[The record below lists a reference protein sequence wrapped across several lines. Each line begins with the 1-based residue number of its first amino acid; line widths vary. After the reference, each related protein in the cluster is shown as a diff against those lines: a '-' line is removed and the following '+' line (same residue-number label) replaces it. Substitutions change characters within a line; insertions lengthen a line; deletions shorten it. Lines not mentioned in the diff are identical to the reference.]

1 MNFRIQSFLIATIL
15 CLAVWACAPSAEEKR
30 KMVPSNYETT
40 EADSIISSS
49 AAIENKADTVHK
61 FIRTAELKFKVKKV
75 TEATYFIED
84 ITRKMNGFVT
94 HTNLSSHVINN
105 ATTRISN
112 DSLVNLTN
120 FQVQNDMTI
129 RVPNSKLDTTLKWI
143 AQTIS
148 FLDYRI
154 IKADDVNIQLL
165 ANILTQKRASKNENR
180 IENAIDKRGKKLLE
194 TTQAEE
200 LLDKQQQQ
208 VNEAKINNLSLM
220 DQINYSTINLNIYQ
234 NEETYTET
242 VANKTNIESFEPNIF
257 IKIGQSLKTGWSI
270 LETIFIN
277 LLKLWPLLILGGFV
291 IWYFKKRD

>member
-1 MNFRIQSFLIATIL
+1 MNFRTQSFFIAIIL
-15 CLAVWACAPSAEEKR
+15 CLAIWACAPSAEEKS
-30 KMVPSNYETT
+30 KIPPSNYEIT

-49 AAIENKADTVHK
+49 AAIENKADSVHK

-75 TEATYFIED
+75 TEATYFIEE

-94 HTNLSSHVINN
+94 YTRLSSLVTNN
-105 ATTRISN
+105 ATTRISD

-120 FQVQNDMTI
+120 FQVHNDMTI
-129 RVPNSKLDTTLKWI
+129 RVPNTKLDTTLKLI

-165 ANILTQKRASKNENR
+165 ANNFTQKRASKNENR

-200 LLDKQQQQ
+200 LLDKQKQQAD
-208 VNEAKINNLSLM
+208 EAKITNLSLM
-220 DQINYSTINLNIYQ
+220 DQINYSTVNLNIYQ
-234 NEETYTET
+234 NEETYSET
-242 VANKTNIESFEPNIF
+242 VASKRNIESFEPNIF
-257 IKIGQSLKTGWSI
+257 IKIGQSIKTGWSI
-270 LETIFIN
+270 LEAIFIN
-277 LLKLWPLLILGGFV
+277 LLKLWPLLILAGFV
-291 IWYFKKRD
+291 FWYLKKRR

>member
-1 MNFRIQSFLIATIL
+1 MNFRTQSFLLSTIL
-15 CLAVWACAPSAEEKR
+15 CLAVCSCAPSAEEKR
-30 KMVPSNYETT
+30 KMVTSNYEIT

-49 AAIENKADTVHK
+49 AAIENKADTIHK

-84 ITRKMNGFVT
+84 ITSKMNGFVT
-94 HTNLSSHVINN
+94 YTNLSSHVINN
-105 ATTRISN
+105 ATTRVSD

-120 FQVQNDMTI
+120 FQVHNDMTI
-129 RVPNSKLDTTLKWI
+129 RVSNSKLDTTLKLI

-165 ANILTQKRASKNENR
+165 SNNLTQKRASKNENR
-180 IENAIDKRGKKLLE
+180 IENAIDKQGKKLTE

-200 LLDKQQQQ
+200 LLDKRQQQAD
-208 VNEAKINNLSLM
+208 EAKMANLSLM
-220 DQINYSTINLNIYQ
+220 DQMNYSTINLNIYQ
-234 NEETYTET
+234 NEETYCET
-242 VANKTNIESFEPNIF
+242 VASKTNIESFEPNIF
-257 IKIGQSLKTGWSI
+257 IKIGQSIKTGWSI

-277 LLKLWPLLILGGFV
+277 LLKLWPLLIVAGFV
-291 IWYFKKRD
+291 IWYLKKRD

>member
-15 CLAVWACAPSAEEKR
+15 CLAFWACAPSAEEKR
-30 KMVPSNYETT
+30 KMEPSNNEITV
-40 EADSIISSS
+40 ADSIISSL

-84 ITRKMNGFVT
+84 ITRKMDGFVT
-94 HTNLSSHVINN
+94 YTNLSSHVIKN
-105 ATTRISN
+105 ATTRISD

-120 FQVQNDMTI
+120 FQVHNDMTI
-129 RVPNSKLDTTLKWI
+129 RVPNSKLDTTLKLI

-165 ANILTQKRASKNENR
+165 SNTLTQKRASKNENR

-208 VNEAKINNLSLM
+208 VDEAKINNLSLM

-234 NEETYTET
+234 NEETYSET
-242 VANKTNIESFEPNIF
+242 VASKTNIESFEPNIF
-257 IKIGQSLKTGWSI
+257 IKIGQSIKTGWSI

-277 LLKLWPLLILGGFV
+277 LLKLWPLLILAGFV
-291 IWYFKKRD
+291 IWYLKKRD

>member
-1 MNFRIQSFLIATIL
+1 
-15 CLAVWACAPSAEEKR
+15 
-30 KMVPSNYETT
+30 
-40 EADSIISSS
+40 
-49 AAIENKADTVHK
+49 
-61 FIRTAELKFKVKKV
+61 
-75 TEATYFIED
+75 
-84 ITRKMNGFVT
+84 MNGFVT
-94 HTNLSSHVINN
+94 YTNLSSHVTNN
-105 ATTRISN
+105 ATTRISD
-112 DSLVNLTN
+112 DSLVNLSN
-120 FQVQNDMTI
+120 FQVQNDLTI
-129 RVPNSKLDTTLKWI
+129 RVPNSKLDTTLKLI
-143 AQTIS
+143 AKTIS

-165 ANILTQKRASKNENR
+165 SNTLTQKRASKNENR

-200 LLDKQQQQ
+200 FLDKQQQQ
-208 VNEAKINNLSLM
+208 VDEGKINNLSLM

-234 NEETYTET
+234 TEETYTET
-242 VANKTNIESFEPNIF
+242 VASKTNIESFEPNIF

>member
-1 MNFRIQSFLIATIL
+1 
-15 CLAVWACAPSAEEKR
+15 
-30 KMVPSNYETT
+30 
-40 EADSIISSS
+40 
-49 AAIENKADTVHK
+49 
-61 FIRTAELKFKVKKV
+61 
-75 TEATYFIED
+75 
-84 ITRKMNGFVT
+84 
-94 HTNLSSHVINN
+94 
-105 ATTRISN
+105 
-112 DSLVNLTN
+112 
-120 FQVQNDMTI
+120 MTI
-129 RVPNSKLDTTLKWI
+129 RVPNSKLDTTLILI
-143 AQTIS
+143 AKTIS

-165 ANILTQKRASKNENR
+165 SNTLTQKRASKNENR

-208 VNEAKINNLSLM
+208 VDEGKINNLSLM

-242 VANKTNIESFEPNIF
+242 VASKTNIESFEPNIF

-277 LLKLWPLLILGGFV
+277 LLKLWPLLILAGFV
-291 IWYFKKRD
+291 IWYLKKRN

>member
-1 MNFRIQSFLIATIL
+1 MNFRIQSFLIAIVL

-84 ITRKMNGFVT
+84 ITRKMDGFVT
-94 HTNLSSHVINN
+94 YTNLSSHVTNN
-105 ATTRISN
+105 ATTRISD

-129 RVPNSKLDTTLKWI
+129 RVPNSKLDTTLKLI
-143 AQTIS
+143 AKTIS

-154 IKADDVNIQLL
+154 IKADDVN
-165 ANILTQKRASKNENR
+165 SNEN
-180 IENAIDKRGKKLLE
+180 IEV
-194 TTQAEE
+194 TH
-200 LLDKQQQQ
+200 
-208 VNEAKINNLSLM
+208 
-220 DQINYSTINLNIYQ
+220 INLND
-234 NEETYTET
+234 NT
-242 VANKTNIESFEPNIF
+242 IEGIR
-257 IKIGQSLKTGWSI
+257 LKGKKAFSVQYHPEAAPGPHDSRY
-270 LETIFIN
+270 LFDDFV
-277 LLKLWPLLILGGFV
+277 KLMN
-291 IWYFKKRD
+291 